1 MLIDVNKWIDKNGS
15 FDEAGGLDLV
25 RHGYEWIRRM
35 RKFENKDE
43 TDGFVDTTGIVTS
56 IKSKDVVEFYVENP
70 FVKIKD
76 E

>member
-35 RKFENKDE
+35 N
-43 TDGFVDTTGIVTS
+43 
-56 IKSKDVVEFYVENP
+56 VVEFYVENP
-70 FVKIKD
+70 FIKIK
-76 E
+76 EE